1 MGVFSSYNIKL
12 YHISYKLYNL
22 KSHIINMKYSK
33 SGITTI
39 KSAPNDAEVASH
51 ILMIRS
57 GMIKKLAS
65 GLYTW
70 MPLGLKVLRKIE
82 GIIRSEMNKI
92 DALEIL
98 MPAIQPSELW
108 KESGRWD
115 KYGPELLRIF
125 DRHEREFCFGPTH
138 EEIITDIA
146 RKDIKSYKQ
155 LPIIYYQIQ
164 TKFRDEIRPRFGVM
178 RAREFLMKDAY
189 SFHENEEC
197 LNKTY
202 DIIFEAY
209 KRCFNKIGFEY
220 KVVSADNGQIGGS
233 ESHEFHVIAENGE
246 DELIFSDSS
255 DYAINAELFSKTPKE
270 GEECPDG
277 SGKIKIKRGIE
288 VGHIFKLGKNYSNSM
303 NASVS
308 NKNNKNVRM
317 IMGCY
322 GIGISRIAAAAIE
335 QSNDEKGIIWPRSI
349 SPYEIVIISIG
360 YSKNETIKNYTNKL
374 YNELKNNNI
383 DVLLDDRDISP
394 GNMFSDAD
402 LIGIPYMII
411 IGKKLIENNIFEIKN
426 RRLDKTFTISEKN
439 ITEKPSKYTVEA
451 ILENING

>member
-1 MGVFSSYNIKL
+1 
-12 YHISYKLYNL
+12 
-22 KSHIINMKYSK
+22 MKYSK

-39 KSAPNDAEVASH
+39 KSAPNDAEITSH

-82 GIIRSEMNKI
+82 NIIRLEMNKI
-92 DALEIL
+92 GALEIL

-115 KYGPELLRIF
+115 KYGPELLRIT

-146 RKDIKSYKQ
+146 RNNIKSYKQ

-202 DIIFEAY
+202 DIVFNAY
-209 KRCFNKIGFEY
+209 KNCFNKIGLEY
-220 KVVSADNGQIGGS
+220 KVVNADNGQIGGS
-233 ESHEFHVIAENGE
+233 ESHEFHVIADNGE

-255 DYAINAELFSKTPKE
+255 DYAINAELFLEAPKE
-270 GEECPDG
+270 GDQCPDG
-277 SGKIKIKRGIE
+277 SGKVKIRRGIE
-288 VGHIFKLGKNYSNSM
+288 VGHIFKLGKNYSDSM
-303 NASVS
+303 NASIS
-308 NKNNKNVRM
+308 NKSNKTTKM

-322 GIGISRIAAAAIE
+322 GIGVSRIAAAAIE
-335 QSNDEKGIIWPRSI
+335 QSNDDRGIIWPKSI
-349 SPYEIVIISIG
+349 SPYEISIISIG
-360 YSKNETIKNYTNKL
+360 YTKNTAIKDYADNL
-374 YNELKNNNI
+374 YMELKKMNL

-402 LIGIPYMII
+402 LIGIPNKII
-411 IGKKLIENNIFEIKN
+411 IGKKFIEKNEFEDKN
-426 RRLDKTFTISEKN
+426 RKLNKTFTINENNNNK
-439 ITEKPSKYTVEA
+439 KPSQATLE
-451 ILENING
+451 ILLSHING

>member
-1 MGVFSSYNIKL
+1 
-12 YHISYKLYNL
+12 
-22 KSHIINMKYSK
+22 MKYSK

-39 KSAPNDAEVASH
+39 KSAPNDAEITSH

-82 GIIRSEMNKI
+82 NIIRLEMNKI
-92 DALEIL
+92 GALEIL

-115 KYGPELLRIF
+115 KYGPELLRIT

-146 RKDIKSYKQ
+146 RNNIKSYKQ

-202 DIIFEAY
+202 DIVFNAY
-209 KRCFNKIGFEY
+209 KNCFNKIDLEY
-220 KVVSADNGQIGGS
+220 KVVNADNGQIGGS
-233 ESHEFHVIAENGE
+233 ESHEFHVIADNGE

-255 DYAINAELFSKTPKE
+255 DYAINAELFLEAPKE
-270 GEECPDG
+270 GDQCPDG
-277 SGKIKIKRGIE
+277 SGKVKIRRGIE
-288 VGHIFKLGKNYSNSM
+288 VGHIFKLGKNYSDSM
-303 NASVS
+303 NASIS
-308 NKNNKNVRM
+308 NKSNKTTKM

-322 GIGISRIAAAAIE
+322 GIGVSRIAAAAIE
-335 QSNDEKGIIWPRSI
+335 QSNDDRGIIWPKSI
-349 SPYEIVIISIG
+349 SPYEISIISIG
-360 YSKNETIKNYTNKL
+360 YTKNTAIKDYADNL
-374 YNELKNNNI
+374 YMELKKMNL

-402 LIGIPYMII
+402 LIGISNKII
-411 IGKKLIENNIFEIKN
+411 IGKKFIEKNEFEFKN
-426 RRLDKTFTISEKN
+426 RKLNKTFTINEN
-439 ITEKPSKYTVEA
+439 NNDQKPSQAALDT
-451 ILENING
+451 ILSHING

>member
-1 MGVFSSYNIKL
+1 
-12 YHISYKLYNL
+12 
-22 KSHIINMKYSK
+22 MKYSK

-39 KSAPNDAEVASH
+39 KSAPNDAEITSH

-82 GIIRSEMNKI
+82 NIIRLEMNKI
-92 DALEIL
+92 GALEIL

-115 KYGPELLRIF
+115 KYGPELLRIT

-146 RKDIKSYKQ
+146 RNNIKSYKQ

-202 DIIFEAY
+202 DIVFNAY
-209 KRCFNKIGFEY
+209 KNCFNKIGLEY
-220 KVVSADNGQIGGS
+220 KVVNADNGQIGGS
-233 ESHEFHVIAENGE
+233 ESHEFHVIADNGE

-255 DYAINAELFSKTPKE
+255 DYAINAELFSEAPKE
-270 GEECPDG
+270 GDQCPDG
-277 SGKIKIKRGIE
+277 SGKVKIRRGIE
-288 VGHIFKLGKNYSNSM
+288 VGHIFKLGKNYSDSM
-303 NASVS
+303 NASIS
-308 NKNNKNVRM
+308 NKSNKTTKM

-322 GIGISRIAAAAIE
+322 GIGVSRIAAAAIE
-335 QSNDEKGIIWPRSI
+335 QSNDDRGIIWPKSI
-349 SPYEIVIISIG
+349 SPYEISIISIG
-360 YSKNETIKNYTNKL
+360 YTKNTAIKDYADNL
-374 YNELKNNNI
+374 YMELKKMNL

-402 LIGIPYMII
+402 LIGIPNKII
-411 IGKKLIENNIFEIKN
+411 IGKKFIEKNEFEYKN
-426 RRLDKTFTISEKN
+426 RKLNKTFTINENNNNK
-439 ITEKPSKYTVEA
+439 KPSQATLE
-451 ILENING
+451 ILLSHING

>member
-1 MGVFSSYNIKL
+1 
-12 YHISYKLYNL
+12 
-22 KSHIINMKYSK
+22 MKYSK

-39 KSAPNDAEVASH
+39 KSAPNDAEITSH

-82 GIIRSEMNKI
+82 NIIRLEMNKI
-92 DALEIL
+92 GALEIL

-115 KYGPELLRIF
+115 KYGPELLRIT

-146 RKDIKSYKQ
+146 RNNIKSYKQ

-202 DIIFEAY
+202 DIVFNAY
-209 KRCFNKIGFEY
+209 KNCFNKIGLEY
-220 KVVSADNGQIGGS
+220 KVVNADNGQIGGS
-233 ESHEFHVIAENGE
+233 ESHEFHVIADNGE

-255 DYAINAELFSKTPKE
+255 DYAINAELFSEAPKE
-270 GEECPDG
+270 GDQCPDG
-277 SGKIKIKRGIE
+277 SGKVKIRRGIE
-288 VGHIFKLGKNYSNSM
+288 VGHIFKLGKNYSDSM
-303 NASVS
+303 NASIS
-308 NKNNKNVRM
+308 NKSNKTTKM

-322 GIGISRIAAAAIE
+322 GIGVSRIAAAAIE
-335 QSNDEKGIIWPRSI
+335 QSNDDRGIIWPKSI
-349 SPYEIVIISIG
+349 SPYEISIISIG
-360 YSKNETIKNYTNKL
+360 YTKNTTIKDYADNL
-374 YNELKNNNI
+374 YMELKKLNL

-402 LIGIPYMII
+402 LIGIPNKII
-411 IGKKLIENNIFEIKN
+411 IGKKFIEKNEFEYKN
-426 RRLDKTFTISEKN
+426 RKLNKTFTINEN
-439 ITEKPSKYTVEA
+439 NNNQKPSQTTLD
-451 ILENING
+451 ILLSHING

>member
-1 MGVFSSYNIKL
+1 
-12 YHISYKLYNL
+12 
-22 KSHIINMKYSK
+22 MKYSK
-33 SGITTI
+33 SGINTT
-39 KSAPNDAEVASH
+39 KSIPNDAEIISH

-70 MPLGLKVLRKIE
+70 MPLGLKILRKIE
-82 GIIRSEMNKI
+82 NIIRSEMDKI
-92 DALEIL
+92 NALELL
-98 MPAIQPSELW
+98 MPAVQPSELW

-115 KYGPELLRIF
+115 KYGPELLRIQ

-146 RKDIKSYKQ
+146 RKEIKSYKQ
-155 LPIIYYQIQ
+155 LPVTYYQIQ

-202 DIIFEAY
+202 NIIFEAY
-209 KRCFNKIGFEY
+209 KKCFDKIGFEY
-220 KVVSADNGQIGGS
+220 KVVNADNGQIGGS

-246 DELIFSDSS
+246 DQLIFSDSS
-255 DYAINAELFSKTPKE
+255 DYAINAELFSETPKE
-270 GEECPDG
+270 GDACPDG

-288 VGHIFKLGKNYSNSM
+288 VGHIFKLGKNYSESM
-303 NASVS
+303 NAMVA
-308 NKNNKNVRM
+308 NKNNENVKM

-322 GIGISRIAAAAIE
+322 GIGVSRIAAAAIE
-335 QSNDEKGIIWPRSI
+335 QSNDKNGIIWPKSI
-349 SPYEIVIISIG
+349 APFELSIISIG
-360 YSKNETIKNYTNKL
+360 YTKEQKIKNYTDSL
-374 YNELKNNNI
+374 YKRLKEIKI
-383 DVLLDDRDISP
+383 DLLLDDRDISP

-402 LIGIPYMII
+402 LIGIPNKLI
-411 IGKKLIENNIFEIKN
+411 IGRKLLQDGEIEFKN
-426 RRLDKTFTISEKN
+426 RRLDKTSTIKESEN
-439 ITEKPSKYTVEA
+439 SVEPSKSTLDEIYS
-451 ILENING
+451 LING